1 MPSYTIRQKITLQ
14 TSNKILGKRIK
25 IIVSLKDDNEYI
37 DRIIGPIISIYPI
50 KNRGLKNQVLIFY
63 LDQLRMRWILYEYK
77 QIEIPKN
84 INKDCYILKT
94 SDEAIAEDSVP
105 IKINLPK

>member
-1 MPSYTIRQKITLQ
+1 MPSYTIRQKITQQ

-25 IIVSLKDDNEYI
+25 IIISLNDNNEYF
-37 DRIIGPIISIYPI
+37 DRIIGPIISVYPI
-50 KNRGLKNQVLIFY
+50 KNRGQKNQVLIFY
-63 LDQLRMRWILYEYK
+63 LDEFQMKWILYEYE

-105 IKINLPK
+105 IKINISK